1 LTSTLQHV
9 AMTLQNLTHVMGYL
23 HTNQLQGKLDF
34 LSIYFYEMSLFV
46 RTIVGVFARKTND
59 WLGLAMNIHVD
70 L

>member
-1 LTSTLQHV
+1 
-9 AMTLQNLTHVMGYL
+9 MTLQNLTHVMGYL

-59 WLGLAMNIHVD
+59 
-70 L
+70 